1 MYFYE
6 EQKVFSTFFHLS
18 ISLFLLFYYY
28 SNRRLE
34 LLEDILCEEF
44 VIILQN
50 TTLQSALIIAEKLR
64 KIMEN
69 TIIAPVGSRS
79 KDDYRPF

>member
-1 MYFYE
+1 M
-6 EQKVFSTFFHLS
+6 
-18 ISLFLLFYYY
+18 
-28 SNRRLE
+28 
-34 LLEDILCEEF
+34 EDILCEEF